1 MTMSP
6 TSVMVTEPPGAT
18 VVVFTVS
25 VGGGSIV
32 KDNAFDVPPPGAG
45 VCAVI
50 GTVPL
55 DARSLAAIEARSC
68 VALANVVGRG
78 APFHC
83 TTDEATKPL
92 PFTVSVKEAPPAPVC
107 VGNNDEATGAG
118 FSDAV
123 TVTVGLVAARL

>member
-1 MTMSP
+1 
-6 TSVMVTEPPGAT
+6 MVTGPPGAT

-45 VCAVI
+45 VCTVI
-50 GTVPL
+50 CAVPL
-55 DARSLAAIEARSC
+55 DARSLAAIDARSC
-68 VALANVVGRG
+68 VALENVVGRG

-83 TTDEATKPL
+83 MTDAVTKPL
-92 PFTVSVKEAPPAPVC
+92 PLTVSVNAAPPAAVW

-118 FSDAV
+118 FSDPV